1 MRNVA
6 HDACM
11 STAATTRT
19 FLVSAVRQAVRG
31 LLPSVEVTVVG
42 GTLKT
47 AKAEARRLTSGAFR
61 GEVRSVT
68 LLAVTK

>member
-1 MRNVA
+1 
-6 HDACM
+6 M

-19 FLVSAVRQAVRG
+19 FLVSAVRGAVRG
-31 LLPSVEVTVVG
+31 LLPAVEVTVVG

-47 AKAEARRLTSGAFR
+47 AKAEARRLTSTAFR

-68 LLAVTK
+68 LLSVTK